1 MPEIEF
7 SIPALLERKAQQQP
21 DDLAYTFIDYEAD
34 PAGLTETLTW
44 SEVQQQVQVVAEQL
58 LKHGS
63 PGDRAV
69 ILAPQGLEYIIGF
82 FGAIQA
88 GFIAVPLSMPAPGH
102 YDERVSVVLSDCT
115 PVAVLTTS
123 AVVDDLRTYV
133 HAQSGQRPPRMIEVD
148 ALDFDAPDF
157 ASFTEPAGG
166 QTLTK
171 TAYLQYTSGSTRNPR
186 GVAITHENVIVNLDQ
201 MRSDY
206 MEQFGGNVPDDLN
219 VVSWLPFYHDM
230 GLIVGLF
237 IPLTWGHGAV
247 LMSPFAFAQ
256 RPARW
261 IQQLAQRGT
270 GYCAAPNFA
279 YELCCMK
286 VTDEDMAGLDLGR
299 VVVMMNGAERVHAS
313 TIRRFNERFGQF
325 GLPDT
330 AMRPSYGLAEA
341 TVYVVASNGGK
352 SQTAVR
358 FDADRLAAGH
368 AEVCE
373 EGGSEQ
379 VGCGTPRSSAV
390 RIVDTETLLEKPAG
404 ELGEIW
410 VHGDQVSTSY
420 WRNPELSDYTFHA
433 QLAEPSDGTPK
444 GPWLRTGDLGV
455 IFNDELYI
463 TGRIKD
469 LLIIDGKNHYPDDI
483 EATITPFIRGRVA
496 AISIPEGITEKLVV
510 LAEFKLDDAEQI
522 RSLTSQITA
531 AVSQAHGVRISD
543 LMLVDKGSLPLTT
556 SGKVRRSTSA
566 ERYRLGQFSRLG
578 AP

>member
-1 MPEIEF
+1 MPEIES

-21 DDLAYTFIDYEAD
+21 DEVAYTFIDYEAD
-34 PAGLTETLTW
+34 PAGVTETLTW
-44 SEVQQQVQVVAEQL
+44 SEVQQRVEVVAEHL

-69 ILAPQGLEYIIGF
+69 ILAPQSLEYIIGF

-115 PVAVLTTS
+115 PVVVLTTS

-133 HAQSGQRPPRMIEVD
+133 QAQSGQRPPRMVEVD
-148 ALDFDAPDF
+148 ALDFYSA
-157 ASFTEPAGG
+157 TEPVVP

-171 TAYLQYTSGSTRNPR
+171 IAYLQYTSGSTRNPR
-186 GVAITHENVIVNLDQ
+186 GVAITHENVIANLDQ

-206 MEQFGGNVPDDLN
+206 LEQLGGKVPDDLN

-261 IQQLAQRGT
+261 IQHLALSGT

-279 YELCCMK
+279 YELSCMK
-286 VTDEDMAGLDLGR
+286 VTDEDMAGLDLSG
-299 VVVMMNGAERVHAS
+299 VVVMMNGAERVYAS

-341 TVYVVASNGGK
+341 TVYVVSSNGGK
-352 SQTAVR
+352 PQTTVR
-358 FDADRLAAGH
+358 FDADALAAGR
-368 AEVCE
+368 AEVCQD
-373 EGGSEQ
+373 GGSEQ
-379 VGCGTPRSSAV
+379 VGCGTPRSCAV
-390 RIVDTETLLEKPAG
+390 RIVDTETLTEKPAG

-433 QLAEPSDGTPK
+433 QLTEPSAGTPK

-469 LLIIDGKNHYPDDI
+469 LLIIDGRNHYPDDI
-483 EATITPFIRGRVA
+483 EATIVPFIRGRVA
-496 AISIPEGITEKLVV
+496 AISIPEGVAEKLVV
-510 LAEFKLDDAEQI
+510 LAELKVDDEELL
-522 RSLTSQITA
+522 RSLKSQVTA
-531 AVSQAHGVRISD
+531 AVSQVHGVRISD

-556 SGKVRRSTSA
+556 SGKVRRSTCV